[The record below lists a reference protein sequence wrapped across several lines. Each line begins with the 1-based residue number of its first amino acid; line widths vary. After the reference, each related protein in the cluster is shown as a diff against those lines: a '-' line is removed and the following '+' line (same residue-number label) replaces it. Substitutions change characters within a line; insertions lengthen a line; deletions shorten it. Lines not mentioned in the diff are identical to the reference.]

1 MNKTEACFFVFIL
14 VGPMFFIE
22 PVNATGSGVFSLV
35 KCYWGT
41 TEPIEVSPG
50 DVATLTVIL
59 KYEARSMLRN
69 LEVNL
74 SLPTGFEAVGGGNKT
89 TVLYTGTVSQGSL
102 VNLEFDIFIAPD
114 VEKGNYTGDLEI
126 YYLSNSP
133 SPQDILKIPIEVSGK
148 PNLVVRVIGDI
159 VHEGKQHVLIEFRNK
174 GDGAARN
181 LKVTKIYSSNGYV
194 ELENGEF
201 LGDLEPQHSLNLSLS
216 LFVPTGMKG
225 KILPLTVEATY
236 LGPKNVVHLFS
247 ETLRV
252 PVKSFISTPPLT
264 LSLNSRELSIGKN
277 SVVLLNLVNPSN
289 HSVSEIKIT
298 LSSGNILK
306 IFGPTILYVE
316 NLGPKE
322 SKQLETEI
330 YVPSTASAP
339 TASLVA
345 TITYFDEGSWQ
356 SESESYH
363 LSLLLRGLIDMSL
376 TDFAVIPSKP
386 RSGSPFSI
394 TITVTNI
401 GTSTAYAAYATPSL
415 KDLPLKPFGPRS
427 TYIGNIEVNLPTTF
441 TINLQLESTSE
452 TRLTLPITLSYM
464 DNLRT
469 AHQVTFNIPITVELE
484 ESSNK
489 QQLRQPQ
496 PFEGWEFALTA
507 VAVVAAV
514 MVFLWAKKWR
524 KKE

>member
-1 MNKTEACFFVFIL
+1 
-14 VGPMFFIE
+14 MFFIE

-181 LKVTKIYSSNGYV
+181 LKVTKIYSNNGYV

-252 PVKSFISTPPLT
+252 PV
-264 LSLNSRELSIGKN
+264 ELSIGKN

-306 IFGPTILYVE
+306 IFGSTILYVE

-345 TITYFDEGSWQ
+345 TIKRK
-356 SESESYH
+356 
-363 LSLLLRGLIDMSL
+363 L
-376 TDFAVIPSKP
+376 PSKLASK
-386 RSGSPFSI
+386 R
-394 TITVTNI
+394 
-401 GTSTAYAAYATPSL
+401 
-415 KDLPLKPFGPRS
+415 
-427 TYIGNIEVNLPTTF
+427 
-441 TINLQLESTSE
+441 
-452 TRLTLPITLSYM
+452 
-464 DNLRT
+464 
-469 AHQVTFNIPITVELE
+469 FN
-484 ESSNK
+484 
-489 QQLRQPQ
+489 
-496 PFEGWEFALTA
+496 
-507 VAVVAAV
+507 
-514 MVFLWAKKWR
+514 
-524 KKE
+524 